1 MQLNDVEADGRRDRC
16 DLRQSAVLTSMA
28 TI

>member
-1 MQLNDVEADGRRDRC
+1 MQLNDVEADGRRDRY
-16 DLRQSAVLTSMA
+16 DLRQSAVLTSTA